1 MSSRSILN
9 FEAVLVRIGYDTEGV
24 EKAEVQL
31 FLNHHMVVRWPVESG
46 IWDDLVHDSWRLD
59 AFVAAKFRELFYG

>member
-31 FLNHHMVVRWPVESG
+31 FLNHHMVMRWPVPTDEF
-46 IWDDLVHDSWRLD
+46 HRLACD
-59 AFVAAKFRELFYG
+59 AWNLDGFVASKFRELFYG